1 MRHREESTGT
11 PHHLREF
18 SRRTVLTAGASAV
31 TCGLALT
38 ACSHQDGGAQADSPS
53 PSDALAGGSRT
64 SASSDASPKVSAD
77 PAGSDGDHVSPDS
90 LQVLVNKRNPLSP
103 LDYAPSDLQAFGSV
117 QLRRAA
123 AQAAQQMFEAARQA
137 GLPLIAL
144 SGYRSYGEQVGTYQH
159 WVNTYGKEQADVA
172 SARPGY
178 SEHQTGLAMDVGT
191 GSSCDLQVCFRETD
205 AAQWLAEHCTRF
217 GFVLRYPW
225 QQHETTG
232 YWFESWHF
240 RFIGK
245 EQAQAYRDAKA
256 DSLEDFW
263 GYPAA
268 ATYVD

>member
-1 MRHREESTGT
+1 MRHHEESASLSDYTY
-11 PHHLREF
+11 EF
-18 SRRTVLTAGASAV
+18 SRRTMFTAGVSVV
-31 TCGLALT
+31 TGGLVLT
-38 ACSHQDGGAQADSPS
+38 ACSRPGGGAQAGSPS
-53 PSDALAGGSRT
+53 PSDALAGGPGR

-77 PAGSDGDHVSPDS
+77 TAGSDGDHVSPDS

-103 LDYAPSDLQAFGSV
+103 RDYAPSDLQAFGSV
-117 QLRRAA
+117 QLRSTAA
-123 AQAAQQMFEAARQA
+123 RAAQQMFDAARQS
-137 GLPLIAL
+137 GLPLVTL
-144 SGYRSYGEQVGTYQH
+144 SGYRSYREQVGTYQH

-178 SEHQTGLAMDVGT
+178 SEHQTGLALDVGT
-191 GSSCDLQVCFRETD
+191 GSGCDLQVCFRETD
-205 AAQWLAEHCTRF
+205 AAQWLAEHCTQF

-256 DSLEDFW
+256 SSLEDFW